1 VNWCWNGDRGWC
13 ALEGRFALI
22 DGCRWVAYDR
32 FCGEVIDQGVEET
45 TDAAAKRAERA
56 LEASCIATS

>member
-1 VNWCWNGDRGWC
+1 
-13 ALEGRFALI
+13 LI
-22 DGCRWVAYDR
+22 DGCRWIAYDR
-32 FCGEVIDQGVEET
+32 FGGEVIDQGVEET

>member
-1 VNWCWNGDRGWC
+1 
-13 ALEGRFALI
+13 LI

-32 FCGEVIDQGVEET
+32 FGGEVIDQGVEET
-45 TDAAAKRAERA
+45 TDAAAKRAGRA

>member
-22 DGCRWVAYDR
+22 DGCRWIAYDR
-32 FCGEVIDQGVEET
+32 FGGKVIDQ
-45 TDAAAKRAERA
+45 AERA